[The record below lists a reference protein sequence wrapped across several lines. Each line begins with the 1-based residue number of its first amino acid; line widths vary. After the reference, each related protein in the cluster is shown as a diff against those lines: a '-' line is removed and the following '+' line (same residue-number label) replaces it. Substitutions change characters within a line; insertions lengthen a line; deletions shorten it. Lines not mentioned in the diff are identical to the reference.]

1 MSECSSIEN
10 TDLTYYQRNQFV
22 VLSKAK
28 EYYKNNRE
36 VKIKR
41 G

>member
-1 MSECSSIEN
+1 MSECSSTEN